1 MDDIEK
7 KVDEYKIL
15 SNIEMETM
23 RFRNT
28 NFTAILS
35 ISFILP
41 GLAIQAGDL
50 SIEFCNSNILISKLV
65 FLLGFVFYLFA
76 VFHYKWFHRYSHFYR
91 KRLKELEKEIGYT
104 IYQLRKRPQYKRI
117 KFHFEWALYLIGL
130 VYFLIAGFFVGWKL
144 ICLAIGG
151 LFMLYIIMSTLTIF
165 QEEEPLEKN

>member
-1 MDDIEK
+1 MDNIEK
-7 KVDEYKIL
+7 KIDEYKIL
-15 SNIEMETM
+15 SNVEMETTK
-23 RFRNT
+23 FRYT

-41 GLAIQAGDL
+41 GLAIQAGGF
-50 SIEFCNSNILISKLV
+50 SIEFLNSTIPISKLV

-76 VFHYKWFHRYSHFYR
+76 VFHYRWFHRYSHFYR

-130 VYFLIAGFFVGWKL
+130 VYFLIAGFFVGWLL
-144 ICLAIGG
+144 ISIVIGA
-151 LFMLYIIMSTLTIF
+151 LFVLYMIMSILTIF
-165 QEEEPLEKN
+165 KKEEPLEG